1 MKTVRVAAAVICDAA
16 ERPAKVFATARG
28 YGEFKG
34 RWEFP
39 GGKIEPG
46 ETARQALVREIR
58 EELSVTV
65 EPLELLGTIEYDY
78 PGFHL
83 SMDCFACALR
93 DGEIVLREALEARWL
108 GAGELDE
115 IDWLPADR
123 ELLGALHALLETP
136 SPRDLERLDAL
147 YGRLERRRDELLRA
161 LSGERVEC
169 GWYSGHYHRQKDGQ
183 WAREAWPIPVIAVK
197 GLCDVEIQF
206 DALGVSAKLTREAAL
221 ECAFEAAQGVPFEAY
236 GVEDYLADYYRS
248 GQPIETLRERVRAST
263 EGEIGFAFTLP
274 FETEGARLH
283 DFLRALRAEGFFY

>member
-16 ERPAKVFATARG
+16 ERPTKVFATARG

-58 EELSVTV
+58 EELAVTV
-65 EPLELLGTIEYDY
+65 EPLNLLGTIEYDY
-78 PGFHL
+78 PAFHL

-93 DGEIVLREALEARWL
+93 EGEIVLKEALEARWL
-108 GAGELDE
+108 GAGELDA

-123 ELLGALHALLETP
+123 ELLGALHALLESPT
-136 SPRDLERLDAL
+136 PRDLARLDAL
-147 YGRLERRRDELLRA
+147 YGRLEHRRDELLRA
-161 LSGERVEC
+161 LYGEKVEC
-169 GWYSGHYHRQKDGQ
+169 GWFSGHYHRQKDGQ
-183 WAREAWPIPVIAVK
+183 WAREAWPIPVISVS

-206 DALGVSAKLTREAAL
+206 DALSVSAKLTREAAL
-221 ECAFEAAQGVPFEAY
+221 ECAFEAARGVPFEAY

-248 GQPIETLRERVRAST
+248 GQPIETLREHVRASG
-263 EGEIGFAFTLP
+263 EKEIGFAFTLP
-274 FETEGARLH
+274 DQTDGARLRA
-283 DFLRALRAEGFFY
+283 FVQALRDEGFFY